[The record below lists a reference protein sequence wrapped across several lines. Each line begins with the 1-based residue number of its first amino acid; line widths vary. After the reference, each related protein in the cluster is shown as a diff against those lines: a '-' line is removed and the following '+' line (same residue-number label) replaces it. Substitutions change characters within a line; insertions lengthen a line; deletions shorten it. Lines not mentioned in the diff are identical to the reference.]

1 VIATGGHSV
10 LIAKFAKRIQTIDV
24 NLTLEGLRILFER
37 NREKS
42 SGSRGGR
49 EAVSRETA

>member
-1 VIATGGHSV
+1 VIATGGHSL
-10 LIAKFAKRIQTIDV
+10 LISKFAKRIQVIDV

-42 SGSRGGR
+42 GGPRGARDATPR
-49 EAVSRETA
+49 EAS